1 MSTLKGKIIILTA
14 PSGSGKTTLAN
25 YLLETFPNLSFSV
38 SATTRNPRPGEV
50 DGENYYY
57 VSQDEFKQLIND
69 GKLFEYQE
77 VYANQ
82 YYGTLHSEIRRIWKA
97 GKMALFDID
106 VKGAHFVEQQGYEN
120 VLTIYVKASSLDVLR
135 DRLTKRGT
143 ESAEVIEKRLQRAA
157 EELEY
162 CKYFDYVITNDNL
175 SLAKKVLR
183 LIAEDFMES
192 DYK

>member
-57 VSQDEFKQLIND
+57 VSQDEFKQLISD

-77 VYANQ
+77 V
-82 YYGTLHSEIRRIWKA
+82 
-97 GKMALFDID
+97 
-106 VKGAHFVEQQGYEN
+106 
-120 VLTIYVKASSLDVLR
+120 
-135 DRLTKRGT
+135 
-143 ESAEVIEKRLQRAA
+143 
-157 EELEY
+157 
-162 CKYFDYVITNDNL
+162 C
-175 SLAKKVLR
+175 
-183 LIAEDFMES
+183 
-192 DYK
+192 